1 MTERVTQPWV
11 QPSLMAL
18 DDADHGTTKRSS
30 VARDLR
36 AISGEPGESSAAT
49 DASTAHRTGRA
60 VVEVTG
66 VDKVYANGTV
76 ALKGADLTVREREFV
91 SLLGPS
97 GCGKSTL
104 LRIMAGLGEVSRGKV
119 QWWEQDYGVVGQKGR
134 KLAFVFQNATL
145 MPWARV
151 RKNVRLPLELAGVK
165 SGPESEATVDR
176 ALEMVGLKDFGNVFP
191 RELSGGMQMRASIAR
206 AMVTEPNLLLMDEP
220 FGALDEMTRN
230 KLNDDVL
237 RLWQERGWTIVFVT
251 HSVYEAVYLSNR
263 VVVMGARPGRI
274 VEEVVIDA
282 SYPRGADFRVS
293 TEFASYCK
301 QVSQAL
307 ERASSHAQE
316 AH

>member
-1 MTERVTQPWV
+1 MTERAMQPW
-11 QPSLMAL
+11 QQASFMA
-18 DDADHGTTKRSS
+18 DEDGSQAQVGATAGRATP
-30 VARDLR
+30 DLR
-36 AISGEPGESSAAT
+36 AVPDEAA
-49 DASTAHRTGRA
+49 SFAHPAHQAGRA
-60 VVEVTG
+60 VVDVSG
-66 VDKVYANGTV
+66 VDKVYNNGTV
-76 ALKGADLTVREREFV
+76 ALQGADLTIREREFV

-104 LRIMAGLGEVSRGKV
+104 LRIIAGLGDVSRGKV
-119 QWWEQDYGVVGQKGR
+119 QWWEQDYDVVGQRGR

-151 RKNVRLPLELAGVK
+151 RKNVSLPLELAGIK
-165 SGPESEATVDR
+165 AGPESEAAIDR
-176 ALEMVGLKDFGNVFP
+176 VLEMVGLKDFGHAFP

-206 AMVTEPNLLLMDEP
+206 AMVVEPNLLLMDEP

-263 VVVMGARPGRI
+263 VVVMGSRPGRI

-282 SYPRGADFRVS
+282 PYPRAADFRVS
-293 TEFASYCK
+293 TEFAGYCR

-307 ERASSHAQE
+307 ERASGGHAHE
-316 AH
+316 VH

>member
-1 MTERVTQPWV
+1 MSVTTTTPLNLVNV
-11 QPSLMAL
+11 QE
-18 DDADHGTTKRSS
+18 
-30 VARDLR
+30 
-36 AISGEPGESSAAT
+36 EP
-49 DASTAHRTGRA
+49 DASPSPREPEGLPRPVLQAEDVH
-60 VVEVTG
+60 
-66 VDKVYANGTV
+66 KVYANGTI
-76 ALKGADLTVREREFV
+76 ALQGANLTIRQGDFV

-104 LRIMAGLGEVSRGKV
+104 LRIMAGLGEVSSGTVR
-119 QWWEQDYGVVGQKGR
+119 WWEQGYDVVGDKGR

-151 RKNVRLPLELAGVK
+151 RKNVRLPLDLNKA
-165 SGPESEATVDR
+165 SGPEVERRIDE
-176 ALEMVGLKDFGNVFP
+176 ALEMVGLKGFDDVFP

-237 RLWQERGWTIVFVT
+237 RLWQEKGWTVVFVT

-263 VVVMGARPGRI
+263 VVVMAARPGRI
-274 VEEVVIDA
+274 VDDIVIDHP
-282 SYPRGADFRVS
+282 YPRSSDFRVS
-293 TEFASYCK
+293 TEFASYCR

-307 ERASSHAQE
+307 ERASAMGRERKS
-316 AH
+316 